1 METFCQICVETHL
14 APMTDTKGLFYM
26 AKAAY
31 KTFLLGADLL
41 HRLDSLKKPL
51 TIEQKGLLFQ
61 GILEFENG
69 IEPDFGGD
77 IQVETAFEY
86 LVRYDLEENNKKYN
100 AVVESKRNNGKKGG
114 RPRKDENLK
123 NLEKQNNPNNPENP
137 QKLENPKNLD
147 IDTVFGSDSNK
158 NITAGAAAA
167 NLKGKF
173 TAWKPKSSPALQQW
187 QADATRLA
195 EQFKLD
201 LDATYTKQN
210 GKSYPISGSWYSLF
224 KQGGP
229 EVVGRLESAYSFFA
243 DQNGFFDKPDDLK
256 WGYLRD
262 IAHHGL
268 EAFMQKGVRT

>member
-1 METFCQICVETHL
+1 
-14 APMTDTKGLFYM
+14 M

-41 HRLDSLKKPL
+41 HRLDSLKRPL
-51 TIEQKGLLFQ
+51 SIEQKGLLFQ

-86 LVRYDLEENNKKYN
+86 LVRFDLEENNKKYD

-123 NLEKQNNPNNPENP
+123 NLEKQNNLNNPENP

-158 NITAGAAAA
+158 NITAGAAADFLA
-167 NLKGKF
+167 GKF
-173 TAWKPKSSPALQQW
+173 KRKNAQRPPTLQW
-187 QADATRLA
+187 QVDAMRLA

-201 LDATYTKQN
+201 LDAEFIKKKS
-210 GKSYPISGSWYSLF
+210 GKSYKIADSWYNLF
-224 KQGGP
+224 KTGGP
-229 EVVGRLESAYSFFA
+229 KVVGRLEAAHSYFA
-243 DQNGFFDKPDDLK
+243 DQEHFASLPDDVK

-268 EAFMQKGVRT
+268 EHFKQKGYYNG